1 MYRVVAAVCV
11 GVSLSLPAHGAETP
25 LPSSGPQST
34 ESHDTAPARSRQ
46 LLHTVAI
53 TAERMINRLS
63 DTPKPITNISRAQI
77 ESINPATIFD
87 VLDTVPGL
95 SIARSG
101 GLEGQI
107 SLRGLN
113 SNYYHSPLFI
123 DGDRFKGRNTLEY
136 LLIEPEDIASVEV
149 VRGPAAE
156 AYGSEAVGGVVALTT
171 YHAVPG
177 GGDLHVTG
185 GNASAGYATVNDA
198 TQVHG
203 DVEASGHDLGFRLSL
218 TGREAGD
225 YQTPEGVARNSDYK
239 TGGIGLDTAY
249 AIDPTDSLDLTLRS
263 EFVSAGRAGGLGG
276 APGYPYVQQR
286 DRLQDQMARFAY
298 NGEGTYGPF
307 RQVSAD
313 VFYDNFY
320 GEIPSIQRTTPG
332 VVTENI
338 SWVVGPSVVG
348 GNTLGSIPWAQGHS
362 TLGLD
367 FFDEM
372 RPAGSQSYSDSEHL
386 NSAGQVTSI
395 TVTPRHQTTPGD
407 SQQNVGVFADNVW
420 TPDEAW
426 TATLGGRLDAFHTT
440 TGTSPVTSA
449 ALEPL
454 YAADRDTNNYAETVS
469 LGVIRHLGPI
479 FDLVADAGTLFR
491 MPSDTE
497 LFSASVSG
505 TGYSLPNPALKPE
518 HGDAV
523 EGGFRVHSQRASM
536 SVTGYYDRFRDFVET
551 VSVTYLGT
559 ESTQPQNVER
569 ASLEGVEAS
578 WNILLSRHVGFF
590 GALTY
595 TRATNLATGVPL
607 AYVAPLNGRG
617 GLSYTPDSGNYS
629 FNGTIEWAAAKT
641 RIDPTQE
648 YPTDGYAVL
657 GLGAVLHLDRLIE
670 PGLGDTRLIVTADNL
685 LNTAYRSGAT
695 YANVAYPV
703 SLTNPL
709 LEPGRNFAVTLRHRF

>member
-1 MYRVVAAVCV
+1 MQ
-11 GVSLSLPAHGAETP
+11 GHP
-25 LPSSGPQST
+25 
-34 ESHDTAPARSRQ
+34 RQ

-53 TAERMINRLS
+53 TAKRMINRLS
-63 DTPKPITNISRAQI
+63 GTPKPITIISRAKI
-77 ESINPATIFD
+77 DSINPATVFD

-136 LLIEPEDIASVEV
+136 LLIEPEDIAGVEV

-156 AYGSEAVGGVVALTT
+156 AYGSEAVGGVVVLTT
-171 YHAVPG
+171 YHAIPG
-177 GGDLHVTG
+177 EGDFHVTG
-185 GNASAGYATVNDA
+185 GNVSAGFATVNDA
-198 TQVHG
+198 TQAHG
-203 DVEASGHDLGFRLSL
+203 DLEASGDGLGVRLSL

-225 YQTPEGVARNSDYK
+225 YRTPEGVARNSDYK

-249 AIDPTDSLDLTLRS
+249 AIDPRDTLDLTLRG
-263 EFVSAGRAGGLGG
+263 EFVSAGRAGGIGG
-276 APGYPYVQQR
+276 SPGYPYVQQR
-286 DRLQDQMARFAY
+286 DRLQDQMARLAY
-298 NGEGTYGPF
+298 NGEGRRGPF
-307 RQVSAD
+307 QQVSAD
-313 VFYDNFY
+313 LFYDNFY

-332 VVTENI
+332 VVKDNI

-348 GNTLGSIPWAQGHS
+348 GNALGSIPWEHGRSA
-362 TLGLD
+362 LGVD

-372 RPAGSQSYSDSEHL
+372 RPDGSQSYSETQHV
-386 NSAGQVTSI
+386 NAAGQVTSI
-395 TVTPRHQTTPGD
+395 SITPRRQTTPGD
-407 SQQNVGVFADNVW
+407 TQVNVGVFADNVW

-426 TATLGGRLDAFHTT
+426 TATLGARADGFHTT
-440 TGTSPVTSA
+440 TGTSPLTVPA
-449 ALEPL
+449 FQPL

-469 LGVIRHLGPI
+469 LGVMRHLTPI
-479 FDLVADAGTLFR
+479 LDLVADAGTLFR

-523 EGGFRVHSQRASM
+523 EGGFRVHTDRASI
-536 SVTGYYDRFRDFVET
+536 SATAYYDRFRDFVET
-551 VSVTYLGT
+551 VPVTYLGSS
-559 ESTQPQNVER
+559 STQPQNVER
-569 ASLEGVEAS
+569 AELEGLEAA
-578 WNILLSRHVGFF
+578 WNILLSPRVGFF
-590 GALTY
+590 GTLTY
-595 TRATNLATGVPL
+595 TRATNLLTDVPL

-617 GLSYTPDSGNYS
+617 GLSYTPASGDYS
-629 FNGTIEWAAAKT
+629 VNGTIEWAAAKT

-657 GLGAVLHLDRLIE
+657 GLGATLWLDRLIGPE
-670 PGLGDTRLIVTADNL
+670 VGDTRLIFTADNL

-695 YANVAYPV
+695 YANIAYAV
-703 SLTNPL
+703 TLTNPL
-709 LEPGRNFAVTLRHRF
+709 LEPGRNLALTIRHRF